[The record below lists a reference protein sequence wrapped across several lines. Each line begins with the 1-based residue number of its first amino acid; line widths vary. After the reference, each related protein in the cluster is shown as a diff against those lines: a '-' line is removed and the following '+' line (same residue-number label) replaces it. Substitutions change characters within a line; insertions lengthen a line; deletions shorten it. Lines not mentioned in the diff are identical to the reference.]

1 MLSLRNIGN
10 KGSPASHPNP
20 NNHYLVT
27 KIKQRA
33 MRTFLSLT
41 WLLCGAITTAAQA
54 PIQPDRPPKNVILL
68 IGDGMGLA
76 QVSTAFFYQDKPSN
90 FERFPVTGLIE
101 TSSSSDKITDS
112 AAGATAF
119 SAGVSTYNGAIGVD
133 PNEKPVPTLV
143 EILSEEGLSTGLVAT
158 SSITHATPAS
168 FYAHVASRNSQ
179 DDIAKQLLT
188 SEVDF
193 FAGGGTDFFVNRED
207 KINYY
212 DSAAAYGFKIDT
224 TELSAA
230 GNRSLDQRYGYL
242 LAPDGMPR
250 MLDDRGNF
258 LPEATQQ
265 AVDYLSQNE
274 AGFFLMVEGSQ
285 IDWGGHAN
293 DAQYIITEVLD
304 FDQALGVALDFAEKD
319 GNTLVVVTA
328 DHETGGFALSA
339 SGQKSGSGSDYNEL
353 NGTFS
358 TGGHTATL
366 IPVFAYGPGAEAF
379 GGIYKN
385 TEIFHKIMRTMHPES
400 SSSAERE

>member
-1 MLSLRNIGN
+1 
-10 KGSPASHPNP
+10 
-20 NNHYLVT
+20 
-27 KIKQRA
+27 
-33 MRTFLSLT
+33 MRTLLPLAL
-41 WLLCGAITTAAQA
+41 LLCGVITTAAQA
-54 PIQPDRPPKNVILL
+54 PMPTNKPPQNIILL

-76 QVSTAFFYQDKPSN
+76 QVSTAFFYQDRPSN
-90 FERFPVTGLIE
+90 FERLPITGLIK

-133 PNEKPVPTLV
+133 PNEQPVPTLV
-143 EILSEEGLSTGLVAT
+143 ELLSEEGLSTGLVAT

-168 FYAHVASRNSQ
+168 FYAHVSSRSMQ
-179 DDIAKQLLT
+179 EDIAKQLLT

-193 FAGGGTDFFVNRED
+193 FAGGGTQFFVNRED

-212 DSAAAYGFKIDT
+212 DSAAAHGFKIDT
-224 TELSAA
+224 AELST
-230 GNRSLDQRYGYL
+230 GSLLPEQRYGYL

-250 MLDDRGNF
+250 MLDNRGDF
-258 LPEATQQ
+258 LPDATQQ
-265 AVDYLSQNE
+265 AIDHLSQNE
-274 AGFFLMVEGSQ
+274 GGFFLMVEGSQ

-293 DAQYIITEVLD
+293 DAQYIITEMLD
-304 FDQALGVALDFAEKD
+304 FDKTLGVALDFAEKD

-339 SGQKSGSGSDYNEL
+339 SGKKSGSGSDYNEL

-366 IPVFAYGPGAEAF
+366 IPVFAYGPGSEIF
-379 GGIYKN
+379 SGIYQN
-385 TEIFHKIMRTMHPES
+385 TEIFHKLMKVTHPDNS
-400 SSSAERE
+400 PSAEREP